1 MMIENI
7 IFPLENLFEYDEH
20 GQFRIFIVDKLGFV
34 EKIHS
39 SSTSTFFIGAKS
51 IKNIRHPLQSNHDRI
66 SIIIQLPMIISTD
79 ELPVYIGMIFIIFVS

>member
-1 MMIENI
+1 MMIGNI

-20 GQFRIFIVDKLGFV
+20 DQFRIFIDKLGFV

-51 IKNIRHPLQSNHDRI
+51 IKNIQHTLQSNHDRI
-66 SIIIQLPMIISTD
+66 GIIIQLPMIISTD
-79 ELPVYIGMIFIIFVS
+79 ELPVYIDLFPN